1 MKIEKIVFTFLIL
14 ICMGTIYIFSNQTGG
29 NSQGLSDKVTIKLIE
44 SYEMIRGK
52 KISTEMQ
59 KKIISELRFWIR
71 KLAHFMIYLV
81 FGFLAYGLFKTYRFK
96 YPVIWALSLTLFYAT
111 SDEIHQ
117 LFVANRSGKVM
128 DVLID
133 MCGSFVGVMFSKK
146 IYRFFIRRKNKKRI
160 LVSESLK
167 NV

>member
-111 SDEIHQ
+111 
-117 LFVANRSGKVM
+117 R
-128 DVLID
+128 
-133 MCGSFVGVMFSKK
+133 
-146 IYRFFIRRKNKKRI
+146 
-160 LVSESLK
+160 
-167 NV
+167 